1 MGGDK
6 VANIKSLNQSE
17 TEILHVLFRDP
28 YFKVS
33 QLSREIHRGVGGIR
47 TNLTAVYTKLGV
59 PEDIKDK
66 RDYVVR
72 EYSEAYKEVFNT
84 ELPEKQPPLQPEM
97 FISPP
102 DPILVSESEGSE
114 TTPELQ
120 PEIYVTPPGLEPAP
134 TLERSESVVEQQ
146 PIPST
151 ATNNPTQNQP
161 TTGDLVTAVVFFLIA
176 LLVAI
181 GLGIYVSIL
190 SVTDIQIA
198 KLDPIYYENFESEET
213 SQGLEI
219 IGEPY
224 IEYGL
229 LNSVEGLFLILGD
242 DTWGNYTMYIS
253 VVQYA
258 CDVGEGGYSTN
269 STIGVRNYDWNYYP
283 AFRFKTCEHSSPN
296 IIKLRISVIGDL
308 VEIKY
313 IDWSKAPFP
322 QNKSGNADANTGG
335 IFIELDKSTAID
347 YILVVPNP

>member
-1 MGGDK
+1 MGERSER
-6 VANIKSLNQSE
+6 IKSLNQSE
-17 TEILHVLFRDP
+17 TEVLHYLFRDP
-28 YFKVS
+28 NFKVKDIA
-33 QLSREIHRGVGGIR
+33 RELFRGEGGIR
-47 TNLTAVYTKLGV
+47 TNLTTIYSKLDV
-59 PEDIKDK
+59 PDSIQNK
-66 RDYVVR
+66 RIWVFR
-72 EYSEAYKEVFNT
+72 EYSEAYEYVFHQD
-84 ELPEKQPPLQPEM
+84 EWEAKQAAQRVAQQPEL
-97 FISPP
+97 FIKPP
-102 DPILVSESEGSE
+102 DPELVFELEDSEDSEYLEGE
-114 TTPELQ
+114 PELQ
-120 PEIYVTPPGLEPAP
+120 PE
-134 TLERSESVVEQQ
+134 
-146 PIPST
+146 
-151 ATNNPTQNQP
+151 TNNPTQSQP
-161 TTGDLVTAVVFFLIA
+161 TTGDLVASVVFFLIA
-176 LLVAI
+176 FFVAI

-198 KLDPIYYENFESEET
+198 KLDPIYYENFESEEI

-219 IGEPY
+219 IGDPF

-229 LNSVEGLFLILGD
+229 LNSVEGLLLILGD
-242 DTWGNYTMYIS
+242 DTWGDYTMYIS

-258 CDVGEGGYSTN
+258 CDIGEGGYSTN
-269 STIGVRNYDWNYYP
+269 SNIGVRNFDWNYYP